1 MKTIFLSI
9 LGFIPVVALAQVGIG
24 TTHPLAGLHV
34 ADSSVLFS
42 AAGAPVAGSATP
54 ITGSGRRMIWY
65 APKAAFRAG
74 YLDAASGSFWDA
86 ANMGNYSFAAGL
98 NTRASGAGAFA
109 AGSNATASGNE
120 SVAIGSYSSASAWN
134 SIAFSGQAVDTGAVA
149 IGNTSLA
156 AGYQSIALG
165 ANSISTGLNSVC
177 IGPSIASGIFSLAIG
192 VSNRASNWYSVALGR
207 TARSNHNGSFVFSDA
222 SAGFTS
228 DSVYSSANNQMSM
241 RFIGGYRLFTSLNL
255 TSGVALLAGG
265 GSWSSLSDRRKK
277 ENFQMLDREEILAKV
292 AGIPL
297 TSWNY
302 KSQPA
307 TQRHIGPMAQDF
319 YAAFQLDGIGNDTTI
334 NTVDIDGVN
343 MAAIQALEARSR
355 KLNAENEEL
364 KNHVAEL
371 EAELRHVAEAAA
383 ATSERLAHIERL
395 LTEDYANRQ
404 TTVADSRPKAAN
416 P

>member
-1 MKTIFLSI
+1 MKSTFISI
-9 LGFIPVVALAQVGIG
+9 LGFIPVLASAQVGIG

-42 AAGAPVAGSATP
+42 ATGAPATTAATP
-54 ITGSGRRMIWY
+54 ITGAGRRMIWY

-74 YLDAASGSFWDA
+74 YLDAGSGGFWDA
-86 ANMGNYSFAAGL
+86 ANIGNYSFAVGL
-98 NTRASGAGAFA
+98 NTRASGASAFA

-120 SVAIGSYSSASAWN
+120 SVAMGSYSSASAWT
-134 SIAFSGQAVDTGAVA
+134 SIAFNGQATDTGAVA
-149 IGNTSLA
+149 IGAGSSAT
-156 AGYQSIALG
+156 GYQSMALG
-165 ANSISTGLNSVC
+165 ANAIAAGFNSVC
-177 IGPSIASGIFSLAIG
+177 IGPSVSSGIFSLAIG

-207 TARSNHNGSFVFSDA
+207 TARSNHNGSFVLSDA

-241 RFIGGYRLFTSLNL
+241 RFTGGYRLFTNLNL
-255 TSGVALLAGG
+255 TSGVTLLAGG

-277 ENFQMLDREEILAKV
+277 ENFQVLDREEILTKV

-319 YAAFQLDGIGNDTTI
+319 YAAFGLDGVGNDTTI
-334 NTVDIDGVN
+334 NTVDMDGVN

-355 KLNAENEEL
+355 KLSAENNEL
-364 KNHVAEL
+364 KGRIDKL
-371 EAELRHVAEAAA
+371 EAALRHITELSA
-383 ATSERLAHIERL
+383 ATGARLANIERL
-395 LTEDYANRQ
+395 LTGDYAGSQ
-404 TTVADSRPKAAN
+404 PAVAEGRPEAAK